1 MTLETAPSP
10 AWTDHA
16 LKGVLLA
23 VGATF
28 LFALADTLGKHL
40 AMLYA
45 VTLVLAA
52 RYIIN
57 VALIVAIMGPRHGA
71 ALWHTNRPWLMILR
85 GLCLATASIS
95 LLLALRVMPVGE
107 AIAIVYIS
115 PFAVMLLADRLLG
128 EKVTLIGWLGA
139 TGGFVGV
146 LLIMRPGSGLD
157 PVGVALTLFN
167 AGCATAYVLLTR
179 ILTRTETTMSM
190 LFHTALVGA
199 VIFTVM
205 AVFSLDGRL
214 PGVLDTGL
222 MLALG
227 ALATAGHLMFTSAY
241 RAAPASLLAPVN
253 YMHIVFAAI
262 LGWLAF
268 AHLPDGWALAGMALI
283 ILSGVVVAVRAG
295 R

>member
-1 MTLETAPSP
+1 
-10 AWTDHA
+10 
-16 LKGVLLA
+16 
-23 VGATF
+23 
-28 LFALADTLGKHL
+28 
-40 AMLYA
+40 
-45 VTLVLAA
+45 
-52 RYIIN
+52 
-57 VALIVAIMGPRHGA
+57 
-71 ALWHTNRPWLMILR
+71 
-85 GLCLATASIS
+85 
-95 LLLALRVMPVGE
+95 
-107 AIAIVYIS
+107 
-115 PFAVMLLADRLLG
+115 
-128 EKVTLIGWLGA
+128 VTLIGWLGA
-139 TGGFVGV
+139 IGGFVGV

-205 AVFSLDGRL
+205 AIFSLDGRL
-214 PGVLDTGL
+214 PGVLDVGL